1 MSNIDKFKKHAI
13 QLIDLKVLVLSII
26 VNPENDQRQ
35 LPDSGA
41 FRLYHG
47 HSDFNHD
54 TSQIGVKVGVSIE
67 SKEDHS
73 PFDLKVELMGVFD
86 VDQSEFNIEYI
97 EDWSSKNAPLVLYP
111 YLREH
116 VHALTSRAGFE
127 GLLLPLF
134 VVPTFK
140 IQK

>member
-1 MSNIDKFKKHAI
+1 MSNDNKFKKHPI
-13 QLIDLKVLVLSII
+13 QLVDLKILTLSIN
-26 VNPENDQRQ
+26 VDPLKDKRK
-35 LPDSGA
+35 LPDSGQ

-47 HSDFNHD
+47 HSEFNHES
-54 TSQIGVKVGVSIE
+54 SQIGVKVGVAIDSE
-67 SKEDHS
+67 EDDS

-86 VDQSEFNIEYI
+86 VDQSEFNITYVD
-97 EDWSSKNAPLVLYP
+97 DWSSKNAPLVLYP

-116 VHALTSRAGFE
+116 VHALTSKAGFD